1 MEKTVYDF
9 IEDEDA
15 NSAIEY
21 ALVIVLV
28 IATTTLVT
36 TGFKEQLTGM
46 VSSIFKI
53 WTLQSYGL
61 GILNTQKRFC
71 CFNAS

>member
-15 NSAIEY
+15 NSAIEF

-46 VSSIFKI
+46 VSSIG
-53 WTLQSYGL
+53 TR
-61 GILNTQKRFC
+61 LNSAVNTISWAGDAQEWIDI
-71 CFNAS
+71 

>member
-28 IATTTLVT
+28 IATTSLLT
-36 TGFKEQLTGM
+36 TGLKAQLTGM
-46 VSSIFKI
+46 VSSIG
-53 WTLQSYGL
+53 TR
-61 GILNTQKRFC
+61 LNSAVNTI
-71 CFNAS
+71 S